1 MAAQGATLQ
10 NYNNQLVKCIE
21 DLREKREE
29 VNRQILTEEE
39 EKAKI
44 QKDLSILTDRLSKI
58 NESLS
63 RKNQARNEYDKTIQ
77 ETEAAYAKV
86 RPPCAAPPIRH
97 GHSTCLACGRASTC
111 TSAAATAP
119 GGGGCVRAAAPVL
132 VRVDHGEPTLATL
145 ALTDHGEFANAAA
158 RAQAGERQPHE
169 EEAGVFVGGSAS
181 VRFWLGRCGADS
193 LVSIPLASARVIS
206 CRVLCLRAAVPRV

>member
-1 MAAQGATLQ
+1 MEAAYGAGIAPAGPGATVTFPLPQPTRPPPPAAAAKIQ
-10 NYNNQLVKCIE
+10 N
-21 DLREKREE
+21 DLR
-29 VNRQILTEEE
+29 ILTERL
-39 EKAKI
+39 ARINDNLARKI
-44 QKDLSILTDRLSKI
+44 SS
-58 NESLS
+58 
-63 RKNQARNEYDKTIQ
+63 RNEYDKTIQ

-97 GHSTCLACGRASTC
+97 GRSTCLACGRASTC

-169 EEAGVFVGGSAS
+169 EEAGVVVGGSAF

-206 CRVLCLRAAVPRV
+206 CCVSRVVCGRPFRVCRGS